1 MNKAIFLDRD
11 GTIIEDAVYLKRIED
26 IKVIPGA
33 IEALQKFHELG
44 FLNIIV
50 TNQSGVARGYFTEEY
65 LGEIHNKLKLL
76 FGVKDSTL
84 IDDIFYSPDHPDG
97 ILEKYKKISKDR
109 KPDTGMITIAQKK
122 HNIDMQNSYFIGDSY
137 IDMKCADN
145 AGIRSVFVLTG
156 KKEEDLTR
164 CKEENIKIEYIAK
177 DILEASKFIEE
188 IQRKK

>member
-11 GTIIEDAVYLKRIED
+11 GTIIEDVAYLKRIED

-50 TNQSGVARGYFTEEY
+50 TNQSGVAKGYLTEKY
-65 LGEIHNKLKLL
+65 LCEIHNELKLL
-76 FGVKDSTL
+76 FGDKDSTL

-97 ILEKYKKISKDR
+97 IIEKYKKISTDR
-109 KPDTGMITIAQKK
+109 KPDTGMIINAQNK
-122 HNIDMQNSYFIGDSY
+122 HNMDLQNSYFIGDSY
-137 IDMKCADN
+137 TDMKCAEN
-145 AGIRSVFVLTG
+145 AGIKRIFVLTG
-156 KKEEDLTR
+156 KREEELTR